1 MGYSIHNH
9 VTPNL
14 AVSCAKIFKNLL
26 VGLAYS
32 LMQINIRE
40 WSTAYRSGVFDP
52 STEQVQWLKPA
63 KYP

>member
-1 MGYSIHNH
+1 MEYCIYND

-14 AVSCAKIFKNLL
+14 AVSCAKVFKNLL

-40 WSTAYRSGVFDP
+40 WSTGYRSGVFDP
-52 STEQVQWLKPA
+52 STEQVQWLKSARCP
-63 KYP
+63 